1 MIKTIQ
7 NIEKSMIINEGGLQ
21 MKQPL
26 PTTAIKD
33 IDPFVLLHH
42 HGPMQCEKGFELPFG
57 PHPHRGF
64 ETVTIIYQGD
74 IEHKDSLGTTS
85 IIHTGGIQW
94 MTAGSGI
101 IHSENVSET
110 FKQNGGE
117 LEIIQLWI
125 NLPSSL
131 KMTPPLYQGI
141 QSEQLPLIS
150 LNQHANMKL
159 ISGTYQSVQ
168 SPVISITDIFLST
181 ISIEEN
187 TQIQLQVPELSSI
200 LFYVKKG
207 NIRIQNE
214 EIMQHSLIHFNDKGN
229 TIIVDASE
237 GTEILFGY
245 GNPYLEPIVARG
257 PFVMNSF
264 NEIYQA
270 IDDYHAGNM
279 GDLDLSL

>member
-42 HGPMQCEKGFELPFG
+42 HGPMQCDKGFELPFG

-74 IEHKDSLGTTS
+74 IEHKDSLGTSS

-131 KMTPPLYQGI
+131 KMTSPLYQGI

-150 LNQHANMKL
+150 LNKHANMKL

-181 ISIEEN
+181 ISIVEN

-245 GNPYLEPIVARG
+245 GNPYHEPIVARG

>member
-1 MIKTIQ
+1 
-7 NIEKSMIINEGGLQ
+7 
-21 MKQPL
+21 
-26 PTTAIKD
+26 
-33 IDPFVLLHH
+33 
-42 HGPMQCEKGFELPFG
+42 
-57 PHPHRGF
+57 
-64 ETVTIIYQGD
+64 
-74 IEHKDSLGTTS
+74 
-85 IIHTGGIQW
+85 

-101 IHSENVSET
+101 IHSENVSES
-110 FKQNGGE
+110 FKENGGE

-159 ISGTYQSVQ
+159 ISGTYQSLQ
-168 SPVISITDIFLST
+168 SPVVSITDIFLST
-181 ISIEEN
+181 ISIVEN

-214 EIMQHSLIHFNDKGN
+214 DIMQHSLIHFNDKGN

-245 GNPYLEPIVARG
+245 GNPYHEPIVARG

-279 GDLDLSL
+279 GVIDLTL

>member
-1 MIKTIQ
+1 MIRTIKK
-7 NIEKSMIINEGGLQ
+7 IEQSMIINEGGLQ

-26 PTTAIKD
+26 PSTAIKD

-64 ETVTIIYQGD
+64 ETVTIIYHGD
-74 IEHKDSLGTTS
+74 IEHKDSLGTSS
-85 IIHTGGIQW
+85 IIRTGGIQW

-101 IHSENVSET
+101 IHSENVSEA
-110 FKQNGGE
+110 FKENGGE

-131 KMTPPLYQGI
+131 KMTPPVYQGI

-150 LNQHANMKL
+150 LNPHAIMKL
-159 ISGTYQSVQ
+159 ISGTYHSVQ

-181 ISIEEN
+181 ISILEN
-187 TQIQLQVPELSSI
+187 THIQLQVPESSSI

-207 NIRIQNE
+207 NVQIQNE
-214 EIMQHSLIHFNDKGN
+214 HIKQHSLIQFNDKGY
-229 TIIVDASE
+229 TIIIDASE

-245 GNPYLEPIVARG
+245 GIPYHEPIVARG

-264 NEIYQA
+264 NEINQA

-279 GDLDLSL
+279 GNIDLSL

>member
-101 IHSENVSET
+101 IHSENVSES
-110 FKQNGGE
+110 FKENGGE

-125 NLPSSL
+125 NLPASL

-229 TIIVDASE
+229 IILVDASE

-245 GNPYLEPIVARG
+245 GNPYHEPIVARG

-279 GDLDLSL
+279 GDIDLSL